1 MRPLDGIRVLD
12 LSIGQMGPSATA
24 LLADFG
30 ADVIKVESRYGDPGR
45 GVELQPDGS
54 SAFFLTHNRG
64 KKSVALNLRHPEGR
78 EIALRLAE
86 RSDVFVQSWTPGTIE
101 RLGLDYDS
109 VRERNPAER
118 KARDRRVHIDKHP
131 RLNYHSRY

>member
-1 MRPLDGIRVLD
+1 MPPARTFLQPSSRRTVAALDGVRVLD
-12 LSIGQMGPSATA
+12 LSIGQMGPAATA

-30 ADVIKVESRYGDPGR
+30 ADVIKVESRHGDPGR

-78 EIALRLAE
+78 EAGLPLAE
-86 RSDVFVQSWTPGTIE
+86 RSGVFVP
-101 RLGLDYDS
+101 
-109 VRERNPAER
+109 
-118 KARDRRVHIDKHP
+118 
-131 RLNYHSRY
+131 